1 VEPATWLRILCG
13 YVEYF
18 SRTTFTI
25 GYGFL
30 PTKNKRGLEMG
41 KTPAQ
46 LVTPYTAIT
55 SAPSDRPF
63 VVAQLGQSLD
73 GRIATPTGES
83 RWINRHAALTHV
95 HQVRASV
102 DAVMVGIGTVAA
114 DDPILNVRHVAG
126 RNPARV
132 VIDPSG
138 RMAAKARCLLGDDG
152 CRRIVIRAQG
162 AKGAGKLPT
171 GVEVI
176 ELARDG
182 ATLNPRHIVA
192 ALFERGIRTTLVEG
206 GAWTVSSFIDA
217 GVVDRLHVLVAP
229 MILGSGK
236 TGLALSPIQ
245 RLAEARRPV
254 TNVHVLADGDV
265 LFDCD
270 LRTSRP
276 E

>member
-1 VEPATWLRILCG
+1 
-13 YVEYF
+13 
-18 SRTTFTI
+18 
-25 GYGFL
+25 
-30 PTKNKRGLEMG
+30 MG
-41 KTPAQ
+41 KPPAPEATQ
-46 LVTPYTAIT
+46 PHCPYAAIT
-55 SAPSDRPF
+55 SAPADRPF

-95 HQVRASV
+95 HQVRATV

-114 DDPILNVRHVAG
+114 DDPILNVRHVQG

-138 RMAAKARCLLGDDG
+138 RMSHKARCLLADDG
-152 CRRIVIRAQG
+152 CRRIVIRAKD
-162 AKGAGKLPT
+162 AKTAGKLPA

-182 ATLNPRHIVA
+182 ATLNPKHIIA
-192 ALFERGIRTTLVEG
+192 ALFERGLRTTLVEG

-236 TGLALSPIQ
+236 TGLALAPIQ
-245 RLAEARRPV
+245 HLAEARRPL
-254 TNVHVLADGDV
+254 TQVHVLADGDV

-270 LRTSRP
+270 LRTP
-276 E
+276 QGEA